1 LTPILI
7 FFVVGIVANE
17 DLSLSL
23 SLSLPESDDSSLPS
37 NEKIT
42 RKKENNFSYQD
53 VFLKKIKGT
62 M

>member
-1 LTPILI
+1 
-7 FFVVGIVANE
+7 VVGIVANE
-17 DLSLSL
+17 DLSL

-53 VFLKKIKGT
+53 VFLKKN
-62 M
+62 

>member
-17 DLSLSL
+17 DLSL

>member
-23 SLSLPESDDSSLPS
+23 PESDDSSLPS
-37 NEKIT
+37 KEKIT
-42 RKKENNFSYQD
+42 GKKENNFSYQD
-53 VFLKKIKGT
+53 VFLKKN
-62 M
+62 

>member
-1 LTPILI
+1 
-7 FFVVGIVANE
+7 VVGIVANE

-42 RKKENNFSYQD
+42 GKKENNFSYQD
-53 VFLKKIKGT
+53 VF
-62 M
+62 